1 MAFPAYTPKA
11 RVQKPAPHFSATAVV
26 DGTFEELSLTA
37 YTSTKQWLVLGF
49 VPMAW
54 TFVCPTEIIAFSE
67 RIADFAARNAS
78 VVFASTDSEYSLL
91 AWTNA
96 SRRDGGLGKIAIPLL
111 ADKNHGISKDYGVL
125 IEEEG
130 IALRGL
136 FLIDPNGIVRQIT
149 INDLPVG
156 RSVDE
161 TLRLIDA
168 FQFTDKYGE
177 VCPANWN
184 PGDETIKATPAGNK
198 EYLAK
203 LHADTN
209 MSDVAKTNGEVYAMA
224 MYHRTIIPANAESR
238 YLIDFR
244 VQVHLDTYSLPI
256 LLLSFVDKY
265 TSTPV
270 ALPIP

>member
-1 MAFPAYTPKA
+1 MSFPAYTPKA
-11 RVQKPAPHFSATAVV
+11 RVQKPAPAFSGTAVV
-26 DGTFEELSLTA
+26 DGTFEDLSLSQFA
-37 YTSTKQWLVLGF
+37 ANKQWLVLGF

-54 TFVCPTEIIAFSE
+54 TFVCPTEILAFSD
-67 RIADFAARNAS
+67 RASDFEARGAR

-96 SRRDGGLGKIAIPLL
+96 SKKEGGLGKINIPLL
-111 ADKNHGISKDYGVL
+111 SDKNHAISKDYGVL

-136 FLIDPNGIVRQIT
+136 FLIDPNGVLRQIT

-161 TLRLIDA
+161 ALRLIDA

-184 PGDETIKATPAGNK
+184 PGMDTIKATPDGIK
-198 EYLAK
+198 EYHGRNGDEK
-203 LHADTN
+203 
-209 MSDVAKTNGEVYAMA
+209 MSDAKVTNGA
-224 MYHRTIIPANAESR
+224 H
-238 YLIDFR
+238 
-244 VQVHLDTYSLPI
+244 
-256 LLLSFVDKY
+256 
-265 TSTPV
+265 
-270 ALPIP
+270 

>member
-1 MAFPAYTPKA
+1 MSFPAYTPKA
-11 RVQKPAPHFSATAVV
+11 RVQKPAPHFSGQAVV
-26 DGTFEELSLTA
+26 DGAFEELSLTS
-37 YTSTKQWLVLGF
+37 YTSNKQWLVLGF

-54 TFVCPTEIIAFSE
+54 TFVCPTEIIAFSD
-67 RIADFAARNAS
+67 RIADFAARGAS

-96 SRRDGGLGKIAIPLL
+96 AKKDGGLGQVNIPLL
-111 ADKNHGISKDYGVL
+111 SDKNHSISKDYGVL
-125 IEEEG
+125 IEEDG

-136 FLIDPNGIVRQIT
+136 FLIDPNGIIRQIT

-184 PGDETIKATPAGNK
+184 PGDEGIKATPEGHK
-198 EYLAK
+198 EYVGK
-203 LHADTN
+203 VYTDTKMADVN
-209 MSDVAKTNGEVYAMA
+209 KTNG
-224 MYHRTIIPANAESR
+224 
-238 YLIDFR
+238 
-244 VQVHLDTYSLPI
+244 
-256 LLLSFVDKY
+256 
-265 TSTPV
+265 TS
-270 ALPIP
+270 